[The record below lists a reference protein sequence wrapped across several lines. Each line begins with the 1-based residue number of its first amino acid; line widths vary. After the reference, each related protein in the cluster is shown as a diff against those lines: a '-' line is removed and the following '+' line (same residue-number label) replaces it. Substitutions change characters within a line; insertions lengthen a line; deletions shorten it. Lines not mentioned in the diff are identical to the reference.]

1 MRSPILHTKLYAA
14 RVRGRTVPRPRLTEH
29 LTNFVTGGRLLLI
42 SAPAGFGKTTTLAQW
57 VQTLSAD
64 AATGVTTGAGP
75 EPGQDTGSF
84 RPGDPA
90 VAQTTNPPAVVAWLS
105 LDPVDNEPGRFC
117 AYVFAAFQH
126 ASPGLG
132 ADQLQRLQQQA
143 PATTAADATPLIAE
157 LLNDIAD
164 LAQDVVLVL
173 ED

>member
-1 MRSPILHTKLYAA
+1 MGGPGNSSQACDASTPAGPKCGTLTPTRRGTVRAGRYSFPGLVRQLGVQVESAMRSPILHTKLYAA

-29 LTNFVTGGRLLLI
+29 LTNFMTGGRLLLI

-90 VAQTTNPPAVVAWLS
+90 VAQTTNPPV
-105 LDPVDNEPGRFC
+105 
-117 AYVFAAFQH
+117 
-126 ASPGLG
+126 
-132 ADQLQRLQQQA
+132 
-143 PATTAADATPLIAE
+143 
-157 LLNDIAD
+157 
-164 LAQDVVLVL
+164 
-173 ED
+173 